1 MSVFGAPLKVLQ
13 KNVDLTPELHIFSGV
28 GVGEAGCVWQ
38 GVLWSWWSGTV
49 FFGMECCQTLMRI
62 STPTIRPRRHGY
74 QFLILLL
81 VPVLVNLIIK

>member
-49 FFGMECCQTLMRI
+49 FFWNGVLPNTDEDINTNDT
-62 STPTIRPRRHGY
+62 STPTR
-74 QFLILLL
+74 
-81 VPVLVNLIIK
+81 VPVSDPITRARARQFNH